1 MKNHTLT
8 NEDGSSYAR
17 NRRKER
23 MNAGK
28 ATGVWRR
35 QSTGNAASKT
45 GSANSRAATVVY
57 ARTEK
62 SCGLLKIT
70 PQGIHRCQRRQGSGF
85 GAQDAR
91 AQRYRGKA
99 ALHRQFNFH
108 HTKAALRAGEQ
119 GHGGGLRKA

>member
-8 NEDGSSYAR
+8 NEDRSSYAR

-23 MNAGK
+23 MKAGK

-35 QSTGNAASKT
+35 QSDEITAPKT
-45 GSANSRAATVVY
+45 RPANSRATKIVC

-70 PQGIHRCQRRQGSGF
+70 PQGIHRRQRCQGSGF

-91 AQRYRGKA
+91 AQRYRSKA

-108 HTKAALRAGEQ
+108 HAKAALRAGEQ